1 LHPKL
6 LIVGVFAG
14 NDFWD
19 AEAFDQWLRSGVGVH
34 FLVWRDFGRPGPFTL
49 RLSDPVGTLQSFF
62 TRYVYPVLRMSRI
75 YNLGRA
81 VRGGF
86 EGNPIGSPKVISF
99 KDGGRVELAADWFRD
114 RVALSQPGSH
124 AFQVAA
130 DALVQLHAQATAQ
143 GTHVLMVLQPS
154 KEEVYL
160 PELEDNVPDITRGL
174 RDVFDSHG
182 IDYLVRLPG
191 LRERARAGEQL
202 FFERDGH
209 PNRRGYA
216 LDAAL
221 ILAHLRENAAK
232 YGLVQPG
239 VKSPGNLPPR

>member
-1 LHPKL
+1 
-6 LIVGVFAG
+6 
-14 NDFWD
+14 
-19 AEAFDQWLRSGVGVH
+19 
-34 FLVWRDFGRPGPFTL
+34 
-49 RLSDPVGTLQSFF
+49 
-62 TRYVYPVLRMSRI
+62 
-75 YNLGRA
+75 
-81 VRGGF
+81 
-86 EGNPIGSPKVISF
+86 
-99 KDGGRVELAADWFRD
+99 ADWFRD
-114 RVALSQPGSH
+114 RVALSQPGNH

-143 GTHVLMVLQPS
+143 GTHVLMVLQES

-182 IDYLVRLPG
+182 IDYLDLLPG

-232 YGLVQPG
+232 YGLVQTG
-239 VKSPGNLPPR
+239 VKSAGNLPARLCPPRASGPQLAHDAPGHGGRRPNHELSEDARGQGQDVPARLDDAVRHIRSDRNR